1 MRRIAS
7 SPRTWVSRVQPA
19 TETIP
24 PRTSTPTRM
33 REVNADSA
41 SSSRSGSVNAAVPST
56 TRLAPAASARRIDAI
71 ERSPP
76 PSSTGTSSSEVMRST
91 CSRFAGSPSR
101 APSRST
107 TWRKRAPAS
116 TKERAASSGSSA

>member
-1 MRRIAS
+1 MRRMAS
-7 SPRTWVSRVQPA
+7 SPLTCVSRVQPA
-19 TETIP
+19 TDTIP

-33 REVNADSA
+33 REVNAESA

-56 TRLAPAASARRIDAI
+56 TRLAPAASARRIEAI
-71 ERSPP
+71 ERRPP

-91 CSRFAGSPSR
+91 WCRLAGSPSR

-107 TWRKRAPAS
+107 MCRKRAPAS
-116 TKERAASSGSSA
+116 TNERAASSGSSA